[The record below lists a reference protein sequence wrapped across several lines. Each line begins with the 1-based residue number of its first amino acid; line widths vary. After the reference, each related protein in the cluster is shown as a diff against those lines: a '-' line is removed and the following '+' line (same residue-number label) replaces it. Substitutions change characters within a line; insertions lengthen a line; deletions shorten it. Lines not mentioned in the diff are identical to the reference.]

1 MKEKIFT
8 IAAVS
13 ALAAAVAWNPAVFAA
28 DQTKASLRV
37 DTTHLNMGRVVAG
50 STATA
55 TYVFHNDSDAD
66 INIVRATPT

>member
-1 MKEKIFT
+1 MKAGVFT

-13 ALAAAVAWNPAVFAA
+13 ALATAAVWIPAVFAA
-28 DQTKASLRV
+28 DQTKASLWV
-37 DTTHLNMGRVVAG
+37 DNTHLNMGRVVAG

-66 INIVRATPT
+66 IHIVRATPT